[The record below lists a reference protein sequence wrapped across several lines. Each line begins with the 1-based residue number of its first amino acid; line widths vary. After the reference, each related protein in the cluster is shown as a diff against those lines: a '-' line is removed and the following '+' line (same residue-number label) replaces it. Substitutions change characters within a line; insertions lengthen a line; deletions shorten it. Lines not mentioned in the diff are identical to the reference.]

1 MRSRLF
7 FIISGI
13 ILLAGGIWAIF
24 APFAASLA
32 ATIYAG
38 AAFAVAGAVHVFQGF
53 RDSEDRL
60 WNIGFGLLGIL
71 LGLSFVINPLGGM
84 MSLTIVLGILFL
96 GSGFMQLYLAWKR
109 RVKDRTLFLVLSGVV
124 SVALAVLIAFNFFTA
139 SVTLPGVVLGVEL
152 ISTGFALLTLR
163 PRAPEFDKEGYSPE
177 ERQA

>member
-1 MRSRLF
+1 MLGGHPKPHRST
-7 FIISGI
+7 
-13 ILLAGGIWAIF
+13 GGFAAF

-96 GSGFMQLYLAWKR
+96 GSGLMQLYLAWKR
-109 RVKDRTLFLVLSGVV
+109 RVKHAHIDRAQAQCDGAQAQMRWTY
-124 SVALAVLIAFNFFTA
+124 
-139 SVTLPGVVLGVEL
+139 LP
-152 ISTGFALLTLR
+152 STC
-163 PRAPEFDKEGYSPE
+163 PPKVW
-177 ERQA
+177 